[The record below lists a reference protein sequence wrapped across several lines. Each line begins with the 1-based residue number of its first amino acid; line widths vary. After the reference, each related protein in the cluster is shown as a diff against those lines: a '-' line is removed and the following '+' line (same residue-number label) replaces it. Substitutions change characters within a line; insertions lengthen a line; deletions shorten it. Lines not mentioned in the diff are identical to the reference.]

1 LDDQIYSLSKKR
13 VKLPTV
19 LSKEEILSV
28 YNNLNGIKYKTIF
41 LILYGTGLRISE
53 ALSLRIQD
61 IDSKRMIIIVK
72 DGKGA
77 KDRCVMLSD
86 KVLFSLREYY
96 KYLKIKPKS
105 YLFFTTDID
114 KPMLPRWIQHS
125 ISLAGKNAGIK
136 KAVTPHVLRH
146 SFATHLLEDK
156 VDIRRIQLL
165 MGHKSLRTTAIYLN
179 LNANYI
185 NETKSPLDTF
195 EIGGEK

>member
-19 LSKEEILSV
+19 LSKEEILSA

-61 IDSKRMIIIVK
+61 IDSKRMIITVK
-72 DGKGA
+72 NGKGA

-86 KVLFSLREYY
+86 KVLTALRNYY
-96 KYLKIKPKS
+96 KSLSIKPKS
-105 YLFFTTDID
+105 YLFFSNDPES
-114 KPMLPRWIQHS
+114 PMHPRWAQHN
-125 ISLAGKNAGIK
+125 ISLAGKKAGIK
-136 KAVTPHVLRH
+136 KSVTPHVLRH
-146 SFATHLLEDK
+146 SFATHLLENGID
-156 VDIRRIQLL
+156 VRRIQIL
-165 MGHKSLRTTAIYLN
+165 MGHKSLRTTAIYMN
-179 LNANYI
+179 VSADFI